1 MSHLKIFFVTMAILC
16 FVGSSIN
23 PRTGAQSNSVSENE
37 FEFVGRIMNLPNT
50 TGFIGDWTVGSR
62 IVHVT
67 TATGIDQE
75 DGAVAVGALVEA
87 KGTLRADGSVDATR
101 IEVKQAATQCFEF
114 RGIIQ
119 SLPSTAGFIGD
130 WMVAG
135 TVIHVTSATLINTEE
150 GAVAVG
156 KLVQIEGCRRVD
168 GTIDAAGIE
177 VEEAQRPDCLEFEG
191 VIESLPPSGLIG
203 DWKVSGRIIHV
214 TADTLI
220 KIESGAVVPGA
231 FVEIEGCPRTDGS
244 IDAGKIGVERE
255 EEATPLFPFVIFF
268 GTVQTLPPSPFTG
281 DWFVNGRKV
290 HVNGSTQIDKPTL
303 LSAGSFVRVFGGLR
317 SDGSVDAVRIEVQQ
331 PNDFN
336 NKNNFFEL
344 FGVVQSMPPSGV
356 VGDWVISNI
365 TVHVSSATQ
374 FNAEHGHRIS
384 IGSKVVVVGTQRT
397 DLSLDAIRIHR
408 RLEVD
413 DAEDFMTQQ
422 YHDFLNRE
430 PDEEGLQFYLNIL
443 SGCHAGDTE
452 CTKYTRGA
460 LSGNFFRSP
469 EFQQKGSFVM
479 YLYMVSLGQRP
490 ATVGE
495 LSDATKVERPHYAE
509 FLTDLQSIS
518 DPTDNKAAVSARKD
532 ALTIAWL
539 QRREIQQRLPDSL
552 SNDQFVKKLESTS
565 GVNLANEK
573 ALIASL
579 NDGSRT
585 RAQVLRAFVES
596 SEVNKKFYKQGF
608 VTMEYFGYL
617 RRDPETCTG
626 SSDPANCGFIFHNN
640 RFNLDADPD
649 LIQNFIVR
657 GFIESPEYRG
667 RFGPN

>member
-1 MSHLKIFFVTMAILC
+1 
-16 FVGSSIN
+16 
-23 PRTGAQSNSVSENE
+23 
-37 FEFVGRIMNLPNT
+37 
-50 TGFIGDWTVGSR
+50 
-62 IVHVT
+62 
-67 TATGIDQE
+67 
-75 DGAVAVGALVEA
+75 
-87 KGTLRADGSVDATR
+87 
-101 IEVKQAATQCFEF
+101 
-114 RGIIQ
+114 
-119 SLPSTAGFIGD
+119 
-130 WMVAG
+130 
-135 TVIHVTSATLINTEE
+135 
-150 GAVAVG
+150 
-156 KLVQIEGCRRVD
+156 
-168 GTIDAAGIE
+168 
-177 VEEAQRPDCLEFEG
+177 
-191 VIESLPPSGLIG
+191 
-203 DWKVSGRIIHV
+203 
-214 TADTLI
+214 
-220 KIESGAVVPGA
+220 
-231 FVEIEGCPRTDGS
+231 
-244 IDAGKIGVERE
+244 
-255 EEATPLFPFVIFF
+255 
-268 GTVQTLPPSPFTG
+268 
-281 DWFVNGRKV
+281 
-290 HVNGSTQIDKPTL
+290 
-303 LSAGSFVRVFGGLR
+303 
-317 SDGSVDAVRIEVQQ
+317 
-331 PNDFN
+331 
-336 NKNNFFEL
+336 
-344 FGVVQSMPPSGV
+344 
-356 VGDWVISNI
+356 
-365 TVHVSSATQ
+365 
-374 FNAEHGHRIS
+374 
-384 IGSKVVVVGTQRT
+384 
-397 DLSLDAIRIHR
+397 
-408 RLEVD
+408 
-413 DAEDFMTQQ
+413 
-422 YHDFLNRE
+422 LN
-430 PDEEGLQFYLNIL
+430 
-443 SGCHAGDTE
+443 GCHAEDTE

-617 RRDPETCTG
+617 RRDPEICTG
-626 SSDPANCGFIFHNN
+626 SSDPASCGFIFHNN

>member
-1 MSHLKIFFVTMAILC
+1 MS
-16 FVGSSIN
+16 
-23 PRTGAQSNSVSENE
+23 
-37 FEFVGRIMNLPNT
+37 LPNT
-50 TGFIGDWTVGSR
+50 TGFVGDWTVGSR
-62 IVHVT
+62 KVHVT
-67 TATGIDQE
+67 TATRIDQE
-75 DGAVAVGALVEA
+75 DGAVAVGALVEV

-101 IEVKQAATQCFEF
+101 IEVEQAAAQCFEF

-119 SLPSTAGFIGD
+119 SLPNTAGFIGD
-130 WMVAG
+130 WMVGG
-135 TVIHVTSATLINTEE
+135 TIVHVTSATRINTEE

-156 KLVQIEGCRRVD
+156 KLVEIEGCRRVD
-168 GTIDAAGIE
+168 GTIDAGRIE
-177 VEEAQRPDCLEFEG
+177 VEEAERPDCLEFEG

-203 DWKVSGRIIHV
+203 DWRVSGRIIHV

-220 KIESGAVVPGA
+220 KIKSGAVVPGA
-231 FVEIEGCPRTDGS
+231 FVEIEGCPRPDGS
-244 IDAGKIGVERE
+244 IDAGKIEVERE
-255 EEATPLFPFVIFF
+255 EEAPRPFPFVIFF

-281 DWFVNGRKV
+281 DWIVNGRKV

-303 LSAGSFVRVFGGLR
+303 LSVGSFVRVFGGLR
-317 SDGSVDAVRIEVQQ
+317 GDGSVDAVRIEVRQ

-336 NKNNFFEL
+336 KKNNFFAL

-356 VGDWVISNI
+356 VGDWLISNI

-374 FNAEHGHRIS
+374 FNSEHGHRITV
-384 IGSKVVVVGTQRT
+384 GSQVVVLGTQRT
-397 DLSLDAIRIHR
+397 DLSVDAIRIHR

-413 DAEDFMTQQ
+413 DAEDFVTQQ

-430 PDEEGLQFYLNIL
+430 PDDGGLQFYVNIL
-443 SGCHAGDTE
+443 NGCQAGDTE

-490 ATVGE
+490 VTVGE
-495 LSDATKVERPHYAE
+495 LSDATKVDRPHYAE

-518 DPTDNKAAVSARKD
+518 DPNDDKAAVSARKD
-532 ALTIAWL
+532 ALTVAWL
-539 QRREIQQRLPDSL
+539 QRKEVQQKLPDSL
-552 SNDQFVKKLESTS
+552 TNDQFVKKLESTA
-565 GVNLANEK
+565 GVTLANEN

-585 RAQVLRAFVES
+585 RAQVLRAVAES
-596 SEVNKKFYKQGF
+596 LEVNDRFYKQAF

-617 RRDPETCTG
+617 RRDPESCTG

-640 RFNLDADPD
+640 RFNLDSDHD
-649 LIQNFIVR
+649 RIENTIVR